1 MITTAIR
8 APSAA
13 TTAQLHVVKGNTESL
28 LSYATAKQLNLL
40 SVLVK
45 AVDEHKNFRFPW
57 KLERPERIDIIEKV
71 DGPTPWVS
79 PIVVVPKKS
88 GEVRICVALRQA
100 HKAVKREKHQMATTN
115 ELISDF
121 NDAIQ
126 SLANWISP
134 LHTTSPNWRLKVVT
148 SPHLAPC
155 TLA

>member
-1 MITTAIR
+1 MFIWRSWKSKRTNEQDTHRLYSEPKTT
-8 APSAA
+8 
-13 TTAQLHVVKGNTESL
+13 TTPQ
-28 LSYATAKQLNLL
+28 
-40 SVLVK
+40 
-45 AVDEHKNFRFPW
+45 NFFPHT
-57 KLERPERIDIIEKV
+57 KDVEKELERPERIVFIEKF
-71 DGPTPWVS
+71 DGSTPWVS
-79 PIVVVPKKS
+79 PIDVVPKKS
-88 GEVRICVALRQA
+88 GVVRICVALHEA
-100 HKAVKREKHQMATTN
+100 NKAVDREKHQMATTD